1 MTLSQGDRLGR
12 YEILEPL
19 GAGGMGEVWRAR
31 DTELGREVAVK
42 VLPEEVAANPTRLD
56 RFRRE
61 ARTLAALSHP
71 NLLTVYDVGVD
82 AGRPYSVAEM
92 LDGRSLRKVRR
103 RGSVPAASAVAWAVE
118 AARGLAAAHAGG
130 IVHRDLK
137 PDNVFLTR
145 GGAVKVLDFGLAK
158 VLEPEGFNMAAD
170 ETVSEATEAGTLL
183 GTMGYMAPEQLRSEP
198 VDTATDVFALGCILY
213 ELLTGRRPFAGGS
226 RAEQISSVLR
236 DDPAPLP
243 STIPLTLRSV
253 VRRCLEKRPAARY
266 QNAGEVAAALEAID
280 PASLEGIVG
289 GAATTHAASSDADR
303 GITVAVMPFL
313 NLSGDPA
320 QEYLCDGMTEEILGA
335 IGKVRGLRVLAR
347 SSGFAFKGADAD
359 PREIGRTIG
368 ADHLV
373 EGSLRRLGD
382 RIRIAA
388 RLVQTSDGSQLW
400 ADRYDRTASD
410 IFQLQDEVSVEVAN
424 QLRTALLE
432 DEVARL
438 KHRHVPDREAADL
451 YLRGRYLWYRRRE
464 GDMQAAIALF
474 ERAIE
479 KDPEY
484 AHPHAGIAEVMTVLG
499 ANCYI
504 DPKIA
509 FARVRSELDLVFALD
524 DSIPSAHAC
533 RAMLYGYHLFE
544 WEPADESFRRAIE
557 LDPNWGHVKCWYAGF
572 LVGAR
577 RLDEA
582 ALQARAA
589 AAVEPMAP
597 VVQALAGTNLVGSG
611 SDEGFTYLER
621 ALDMDPELP
630 PAHHFLGIL
639 LAGKGLYREALEHLE
654 KGFRAGIFL
663 DAGVMAVALAGLG
676 REDRIAEIEAQL
688 DEIGRTRYVSL
699 FTRATLALARNDLEA
714 ALDLIEAS
722 RDRGEYESVILIEGL
737 EIFAPLRSHPR
748 YRRHLELMGIPEGVV
763 AGSGAKPGRR

>member
-12 YEILEPL
+12 YELVGRL

-42 VLPEEVAANPTRLD
+42 ILPDEVAANAVRLD

-61 ARTLAALSHP
+61 ARALAALSHP

-92 LDGRSLRKVRR
+92 LDGRSLRKVLR

-118 AARGLAAAHAGG
+118 VAHGLAAAHAGG

-137 PDNVFLTR
+137 PDNVFVIR
-145 GGAVKVLDFGLAK
+145 DGAIKILDFGLAK
-158 VLEPEGFNMAAD
+158 ILDPDNFDMAVD

-183 GTMGYMAPEQLRSEP
+183 GTMGYMAPEQLRGEP
-198 VDTATDVFALGCILY
+198 VDTATDVFALGCMLY

-236 DDPAPLP
+236 DDPEQLP
-243 STIPLTLRSV
+243 SELPLTLRSV
-253 VRRCLEKRPAARY
+253 IRRCLEKRPTARY

-280 PASLEGIVG
+280 PASLEGIIG
-289 GAATTHAASSDADR
+289 GEPAGHTASSDADR

-313 NLSGDPA
+313 NLSGDA
-320 QEYLCDGMTEEILGA
+320 EQEYLCDGMTEEILGA

-347 SSGFAFKGADAD
+347 SSGFAFKGTDAD
-359 PREIGRTIG
+359 PREIGRAIG

-373 EGSLRRLGD
+373 EGSFRRLGD
-382 RIRIAA
+382 RIRVAA

-410 IFQLQDEVSVEVAN
+410 IFELQDEVSVEVAN

-464 GDMQAAIALF
+464 GDMQAAITLF
-474 ERAIE
+474 EKAIE
-479 KDPEY
+479 KDAEY
-484 AHPHAGIAEVMTVLG
+484 PQPHAGIAEVMTVLG
-499 ANCYI
+499 ANAYI
-504 DPKIA
+504 NPKIA
-509 FARVRSELDLVFALD
+509 FPRVRAELDLVFALD
-524 DSIPSAHAC
+524 DSISSAHAC

-557 LDPNWGHVKCWYAGF
+557 LEPNWGHVKCWYAGF
-572 LVGAR
+572 LAGMR
-577 RLDEA
+577 RLDEC
-582 ALQARAA
+582 ALQSRAA
-589 AAVEPMAP
+589 AAAEPMAP
-597 VVQALAGTNLVGSG
+597 VVQTLAGVNLLNAGIE
-611 SDEGFTYLER
+611 EGFTVIRR

-630 PAHHFLGIL
+630 TAHHFLGFML
-639 LAGKGLYREALEHLE
+639 VNAREFEEAIPHLE

-663 DAGVMAVALAGLG
+663 DAGLLALSFAELGDNQRVAA
-676 REDRIAEIEAQL
+676 IEAQL
-688 DEIGRTRYVSL
+688 DELATERYVSH
-699 FTRATLALARNDLEA
+699 FTRATLALAMGDHDLCLDQIDA
-714 ALDLIEAS
+714 AREQ
-722 RDRGEYESVILIEGL
+722 GEYETMMIECLDIL
-737 EIFAPLRSHPR
+737 APLRSHPR
-748 YRRHLELMGIPEGVV
+748 YRRHLQLMGIPEGIR
-763 AGSGAKPGRR
+763 AGNQD

>member
-1 MTLSQGDRLGR
+1 MSPVSITPGERLGR
-12 YEILEPL
+12 YEIVEPL
-19 GAGGMGEVWRAR
+19 GSGGMGEVWRAR

-42 VLPEEVAANPTRLD
+42 ILPDEVAANPTRLE

-61 ARTLAALSHP
+61 ARALATVSHP
-71 NLLTVYDVGVD
+71 NLLTVFDVGLD
-82 AGRPYSVAEM
+82 RGRPFSVAEL
-92 LDGRSLRKVRR
+92 LDGRNLRKVLR
-103 RGSVPAASAVAWAVE
+103 RGKCPAASAVEWAIE
-118 AARGLAAAHAGG
+118 IARGLAVAHAGG

-145 GGAVKVLDFGLAK
+145 DGSVKILDFGLAK
-158 VLEPEGFNMAAD
+158 ILEPEGFDMAVD

-183 GTMGYMAPEQLRSEP
+183 GTMGYMAPEQLRGEP
-198 VDTATDVFALGCILY
+198 VDTTTDVFALGCMLY
-213 ELLTGRRPFAGGS
+213 EMLTGRRPFAGGS

-236 DDPAPLP
+236 DDPEPLP
-243 STIPLTLRSV
+243 APIPLTLRSV
-253 VRRCLEKRPAARY
+253 IRRCLEKRPAARY

-280 PASLEGIVG
+280 ATTLEGIS
-289 GAATTHAASSDADR
+289 SSDAMAHSDSTDSGG

-313 NLSGDPA
+313 NLSGDPG

-347 SSGFAFKGADAD
+347 SSGFAFKGTDAD
-359 PREIGRTIG
+359 PREIGRAIG

-373 EGSLRRLGD
+373 EGSFRRLDD
-382 RIRIAA
+382 RIRVAA

-400 ADRYDRTASD
+400 ADRYDRTSSD
-410 IFQLQDEVSVEVAN
+410 IFELQDEVSVEVAN

-438 KHRHVPDREAADL
+438 RRGHVPDREAADL
-451 YLRGRYLWYRRRE
+451 YLRGRYMWYRRRE
-464 GDMQAAIALF
+464 GDMQTAIALF
-474 ERAIE
+474 EQAIE

-504 DPKIA
+504 DPKAA
-509 FARVRSELDLVFALD
+509 FARVRAELELVFALD
-524 DSIPSAHAC
+524 DSIASAHAC
-533 RAMLYGYHLFE
+533 RAMLYGYHLFDR
-544 WEPADESFRRAIE
+544 EPADESFCRAIE
-557 LDPNWGHVKCWYAGF
+557 LEPNWGHVKCWYAGF
-572 LVGAR
+572 LNGAR

-582 ALQARAA
+582 AIQSRAA

-597 VVQALAGTNLVGSG
+597 VVQTLAGANLVSSG
-611 SDEGFTYLER
+611 SDEGFAYIQR

-630 PAHHFLGIL
+630 TVHHFLGLL
-639 LAGKGLYREALEHLE
+639 LAARGRHEEALVHLE
-654 KGFRAGIFL
+654 KGFKAGIFF
-663 DAGVMAVALAGLG
+663 DAGVMAVSLAALGQS
-676 REDRIAEIEAQL
+676 DRITEIETQL
-688 DEIGRTRYVSL
+688 DEIEKSRYVSH
-699 FTRATLALARNDLEA
+699 FTRATLALAKNDIET
-714 ALDLIEAS
+714 ALDRIEAS
-722 RDRGEYESVILIEGL
+722 RDRGEYESVILMEGL

-763 AGSGAKPGRR
+763 ATSRM

>member
-1 MTLSQGDRLGR
+1 MSLSNGDQLGR

-31 DTELGREVAVK
+31 DTELGRDVAIK

-92 LDGRSLRKVRR
+92 LDGRSLRKVLR
-103 RGSVPAASAVAWAVE
+103 RGSVPAASAVTWAV
-118 AARGLAAAHAGG
+118 AVAHGLAAAHARG

-145 GGAVKVLDFGLAK
+145 DGAIKILDFGLAK
-158 VLEPEGFNMAAD
+158 ILEPENFDMAAD

-183 GTMGYMAPEQLRSEP
+183 GTMGYMAPEQLRGEP
-198 VDTATDVFALGCILY
+198 VDTTTDVFALGCILY

-236 DDPAPLP
+236 DDPAALP
-243 STIPLTLRSV
+243 SQLPLTLRSV
-253 VRRCLEKRPAARY
+253 VRRCLEKRPTARY

-280 PASLEGIVG
+280 IAALEGLDSGEV
-289 GAATTHAASSDADR
+289 TTRADPSDTDR

-373 EGSLRRLGD
+373 EGSFRRLGN
-382 RIRIAA
+382 RIRVAA

-400 ADRYDRTASD
+400 ADRYDRTSSD
-410 IFQLQDEVSVEVAN
+410 IFELQDEVSVEVAN

-438 KHRHVPDREAADL
+438 RRGHVPDREAADL

-464 GDMQAAIALF
+464 GDMQTAITLF

-484 AHPHAGIAEVMTVLG
+484 AQPHAGIAEVMTVLG
-499 ANCYI
+499 TNCYI
-504 DPKIA
+504 DPKAA
-509 FARVRSELDLVFALD
+509 FARVQSELVLVFALD
-524 DSIPSAHAC
+524 DSISSAHAC
-533 RAMLYGYHLFE
+533 RAMLHGYHLFD

-572 LVGAR
+572 LNGAR

-582 ALQARAA
+582 AIQARAA

-597 VVQALAGTNLVGSG
+597 VVQTLAGANLVASG
-611 SDEGFTYLER
+611 SDEGFDYIQR
-621 ALDMDPELP
+621 ALEMDPDLP
-630 PAHHFLGIL
+630 TAHHFLGLL
-639 LAGKGLYREALEHLE
+639 LAGRGQYREALEHLE
-654 KGFRAGIFL
+654 KGFRAGIFF
-663 DAGVMAVALAGLG
+663 DAGVMAIALAGIG
-676 REDRIAEIEAQL
+676 QKDRIAEIEAQL
-688 DEIGRTRYVSL
+688 DEIETTRYISH
-699 FTRATLALARNDLEA
+699 FTRATIALARNDHET

-722 RDRGEYESVILIEGL
+722 RDQGEYESVIVMEVLD
-737 EIFAPLRSHPR
+737 IFAPLRDHPR
-748 YRRHLELMGIPEGVV
+748 YRRHLELMGIPAGVV
-763 AGSGAKPGRR
+763 AGGSG